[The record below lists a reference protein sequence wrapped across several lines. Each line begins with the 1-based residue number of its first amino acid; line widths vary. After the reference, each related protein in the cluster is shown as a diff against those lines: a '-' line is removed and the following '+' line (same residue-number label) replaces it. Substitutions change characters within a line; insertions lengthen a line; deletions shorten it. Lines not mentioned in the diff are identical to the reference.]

1 LKKERLLVA
10 LGISFAGLVVLVGA
24 FIAYKSLHR
33 ETYAVYGV
41 IDPNDCSSPREK
53 TPRLKMRFLVSETDR
68 TVVVRYTLSDGK
80 KGFSKLEQCTVRDR
94 RNWQC
99 GGANEPEAGIVT
111 AKYAMTSGVLSYSL
125 QQGPEAKTCEARIQV
140 E

>member
-1 LKKERLLVA
+1 MKKKRLLVA

-53 TPRLKMRFLVSETDR
+53 TPRLKMRFLVSESDR

-80 KGFSKLEQCTVRDR
+80 KGFSKLDQCTVRDR

-99 GGANEPEAGIVT
+99 GGTGDPEQGIVT
-111 AKYAMTSGVLSYSL
+111 AKYEMTSGVLSYSL
-125 QQGPEAKTCEARIQV
+125 HQGPEVKACEARILV